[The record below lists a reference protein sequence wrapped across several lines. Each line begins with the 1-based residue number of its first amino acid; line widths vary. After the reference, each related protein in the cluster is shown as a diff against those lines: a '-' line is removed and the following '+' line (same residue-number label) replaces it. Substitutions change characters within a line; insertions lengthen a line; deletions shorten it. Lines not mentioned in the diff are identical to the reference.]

1 MEKKNLYFGR
11 DFLKLDNA
19 AKVFPAQNTKTWSN
33 VIRYSINL
41 TEEIDPVTLEKALKG
56 ELQPEKQ
63 PEKSPTAYAKML
75 DKIGALISELLQS
88 SSLAEATEIAE
99 DKLAEL
105 TQRNQK
111 SIALVENLKNEFNL
125 EESDLKLMRDFCK
138 SLGNS
143 GVYGQ
148 EALFNMTIDEL
159 KIHLEDANEAAK
171 KNIKLYRYIG
181 MCLGAM
187 IVIFL
192 I

>member
-1 MEKKNLYFGR
+1 MMQLVNHDKNVR
-11 DFLKLDNA
+11 
-19 AKVFPAQNTKTWSN
+19 
-33 VIRYSINL
+33 
-41 TEEIDPVTLEKALKG
+41 
-56 ELQPEKQ
+56 
-63 PEKSPTAYAKML
+63 
-75 DKIGALISELLQS
+75 
-88 SSLAEATEIAE
+88 
-99 DKLAEL
+99 
-105 TQRNQK
+105 
-111 SIALVENLKNEFNL
+111 NEFNL
-125 EESDLKLMRDFCK
+125 EEYDLKLMRDFLR

-148 EALFNMTIDEL
+148 EALFNMTIEEL